1 MIVKINCDNFKYN
14 KHYVEWFYNFDFK
27 SFQMSWEEMILILN
41 NFLEEDFD
49 LKSNIILPKADYTD
63 FKTKL

>member
-1 MIVKINCDNFKYN
+1 
-14 KHYVEWFYNFDFK
+14 
-27 SFQMSWEEMILILN
+27 MSWEEMILILN

-49 LKSNIILPKADYTD
+49 LKSNIILPNADYTD